1 MTAHSP
7 DDRLSAFYDGELSA
21 AERAEVERL
30 VAAQPG
36 LRAELNTLTGL
47 SQRLSDL
54 ADDLPEVDLRPRVMQ
69 RIAASRPAA
78 VSSDAPT
85 RRRWMP
91 LALLVC
97 SLTLLFAAV
106 LPLLPLS
113 NNTELVVDNGP
124 RVLTLDELAQSMKDA
139 SATPGA
145 NADIPGESFASHDSP
160 AMATLSSP
168 EEAGLGG
175 ARGALS
181 DRSENV
187 DGTGPS
193 ELLARIERRRDLK
206 PGDIVSQMI
215 EGGDV
220 PMIAD
225 YTVIDVRRSA
235 RDVEFLLQKHSIVP
249 LLASDRR
256 KTSESTGGSE
266 RQATTPAPS
275 EIIKVY
281 LVDAETASLN
291 TAMFECERLQE
302 VVALNYLPLGLD
314 EAGGA
319 QLASQNGPA
328 MQSADPSPVVAG
340 SPPPAPAAM
349 PRAVAQPGLRGA
361 GEVVAKDTLIARQSM
376 ASGQPFPQDKRDQT
390 DTKQDDV
397 ARVKG
402 KVASDV
408 NGNSI
413 VIENGDEFYSE
424 VMQRQV
430 QSLKNADRGYPVK
443 QQQNIDVPAITGRN
457 TSAAQSLEA
466 LSNRNTA
473 PQFDGRRGGNG
484 VLSNNAYSN
493 NAYNGGRSRQRAIL
507 VLRSQSPPP
516 PPEATRLN
524 P

>member
-30 VAAQPG
+30 VTAQPG

-47 SQRLSDL
+47 SQQLSDL
-54 ADDLPEVDLRPRVMQ
+54 ADDLPEIDLRPRVMQ
-69 RIAASRPAA
+69 RIAASRPATL
-78 VSSDAPT
+78 SGDAPT

-97 SLTLLFAAV
+97 SLTLLVAAV
-106 LPLLPLS
+106 LPWLPLS
-113 NNTELVVDNGP
+113 NNTELDFDNGP
-124 RVLTLDELAQSMKDA
+124 RVLTTDELAKLMKDA
-139 SATPGA
+139 AATPGVSA
-145 NADIPGESFASHDSP
+145 EYPGESIASLDSP
-160 AMATLSSP
+160 AMASMTAP
-168 EEAGLGG
+168 DGVGLGG
-175 ARGALS
+175 VAAFTEG
-181 DRSENV
+181 SENI

-206 PGDIVSQMI
+206 PGDIVSQLI

-225 YTVIDVRRSA
+225 YTVIDVRRTA

-256 KTSESTGGSE
+256 ETSESTGGSE
-266 RQATTPAPS
+266 LQATTPAPS

-281 LVDAETASLN
+281 LVDAETESLN
-291 TAMFECERLQE
+291 TAFIECERLQE

-319 QLASQNGPA
+319 VLASQNGPA
-328 MQSADPSPVVAG
+328 MQSADASPVVVG
-340 SPPPAPAAM
+340 SPLAAPVAM
-349 PRAVAQPGLRGA
+349 PRAVTQPGLRSA
-361 GEVVAKDTLIARQSM
+361 DEVVAKDASVARKSM
-376 ASGQPFPQDKRDQT
+376 AGGQPLPQDERDQQTDKKRD
-390 DTKQDDV
+390 DV
-397 ARVKG
+397 VRVKG
-402 KVASDV
+402 KAASDV

-413 VIENGDEFYSE
+413 IIENGHEFYSE

-430 QSLKNADRGYPVK
+430 QSLKNADRGYAVK
-443 QQQNIDVPAITGRN
+443 QQQNIESPAISVRHAPA
-457 TSAAQSLEA
+457 SQALEA
-466 LSNRNTA
+466 LSNPNSV

-484 VLSNNAYSN
+484 VLSNNAYNN
-493 NAYNGGRSRQRAIL
+493 NAYNGGRTRQRAIL

-524 P
+524 R